1 MCDVLNHISHVDVIV
16 LAIVLIEL
24 DVVNLVGV
32 VLGRVAVEFGVDV
45 AAANLRLLLF
55 SQILSFCGSVRRIS
69 VAVLL
74 DVTRYAT

>member
-32 VLGRVAVEFGVDV
+32 VLGRVAVELGVAV
-45 AAANLRLLLF
+45 TAANLLLLLF
-55 SQILSFCGSVRRIS
+55 SQIFSLFGSVCRIS

-74 DVTRYAT
+74 